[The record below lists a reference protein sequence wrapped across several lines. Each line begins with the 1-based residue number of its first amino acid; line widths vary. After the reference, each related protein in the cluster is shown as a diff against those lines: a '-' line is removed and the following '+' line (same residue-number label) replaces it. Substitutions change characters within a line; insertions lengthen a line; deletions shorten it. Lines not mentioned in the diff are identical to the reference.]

1 MLSNAISKL
10 VERQNLSEAE
20 MMGALTELMQGSASP
35 VLIGGFLSALR
46 VKGETAEEI
55 TAGARVMRNLAERI
69 DLDDLFT
76 LDTCGTGG
84 DKSGVY
90 NVSTAAAFVCAA
102 AGVHVAKHG
111 NRSVSSRCGSAD
123 VLEALGAHIHLNPEQ
138 AAECVRQQHIGFL
151 FAPLY
156 HKAMKHAAV
165 PRKELGVRTIFN
177 VLGPLTNPAR
187 AKAQLLGVFD
197 EALTETLAQV
207 LSNLG
212 VQHALVVCGKDGLDE
227 ISSFGETR
235 ITELYAGRIRTYTV
249 TPETYGI
256 KRCTLQSLLGGDAV
270 ENARLIRALFEGQK
284 GPKLD
289 FLLMNCGAA
298 LYAAN
303 RVPSIHEGI
312 ALAARLVESGAAKE
326 KLDAFVAYTRRFL

>member
-1 MLSNAISKL
+1 MLSSALNKL

-20 MMGALTELMQGSASP
+20 MMGAVRELMEGNASP
-35 VLIGGFLSALR
+35 VLIGGFLTALR

-55 TAGARVMRNLAERI
+55 TAGAKVMREKAERI

-84 DKSGVY
+84 DKAGVY

-123 VLEALGAHIHLNPEQ
+123 VLEALGAHINLSPDQ
-138 AAECVRQQHIGFL
+138 VAQCVRQQHIGFL
-151 FAPLY
+151 FAPLF

-165 PRKELGVRTIFN
+165 PRKDLGIRTVFN

-187 AKAQLLGVFD
+187 AKAQLMGVFD
-197 EALTETLAQV
+197 ENLTETMAQV
-207 LSNLG
+207 LFNLG
-212 VQHALVVCGKDGLDE
+212 TSHALVVCGKDGLDE
-227 ISSFGETR
+227 ISICNETK
-235 ITELYAGRIRTYTV
+235 ITELKNGKIASYIV
-249 TPETYGI
+249 SPEDFGI
-256 KRCTLQSLLGGDAV
+256 KRSTPEALLGGDAA
-270 ENARLIRALFEGQK
+270 ENASLIRELFEGRS
-284 GPKLD
+284 GAKLD
-289 FLLMNCGAA
+289 FLLLNSGAA

-303 RVPSIHEGI
+303 QTASIQEGI
-312 ALAARLVESGAAKE
+312 ALAANLIESGAVKE
-326 KLDAFVAYTRRFL
+326 KLDAFVTYTRRFI